1 MKSTLRIVALSTL
14 LGLASF
20 GAHAAETA
28 DLTVKGVI
36 RPSACSITLSDDGQI
51 DFGNIRASSLNATGG
66 TDIGE
71 KTGTATITCEAP
83 TRVGLTA
90 TDDRAGTANPDANP
104 ILLGRG
110 WSGNFFGVGSVDGK
124 KVGAYVLYLT
134 EPTADGASVS
144 PSKSLDQGAT
154 WADESRYGTDSL
166 ITPQSMLVSWSPI
179 SQAAPEAY
187 TTISQPF
194 KIGLGVAPKSE
205 LPDLTTDIPIDGLA
219 TFTLV
224 YL

>member
-14 LGLASF
+14 LGLASL

-179 SQAAPEAY
+179 GQAAPEAY